1 MICKCCSKDIQPHGF
16 TEHLRHKHNMDP
28 KTYYD
33 KYLKTESEGICLECG
48 KMTPFLGI
56 KKGYQRFCCI
66 QCASKSNITKEK
78 RIKFNLKKYGGPASS
93 CSPIVREKMIK
104 TCMEKFGV
112 PCSFMADSVKEK
124 IKDTLK
130 YRDYES
136 INKKTKKTKL
146 ERYGNEN
153 YINVK
158 KIKET
163 KLEKYGSSNYV
174 NSEKAKETRIKH
186 FGVSHHLQLPEY
198 LEKQQKTNLEKYGV
212 KCALQNYEILCK
224 AKKKYNFDG
233 RMFDSKPEIEFY
245 KKLKENFTDF
255 EYQPNISFEYEYNG
269 TIHNYHPDFRIGRSY
284 YELKGSHFFDENGKM
299 INPWDRTQDAK
310 YEAKHQ
316 CMIIN
321 NIRIILV

>member
-1 MICKCCSKDIQPHGF
+1 MICKCCGKDIHLHGF
-16 TEHLRHKHNMDP
+16 TAHLSHKHNMDP

-33 KYLKTESEGICLECG
+33 TYLKTESAGICLECG

-56 KKGYQRFCCI
+56 KRGYQRFCCV
-66 QCASKSNITKEK
+66 QCASKSNITIEK
-78 RIKFNLKKYGGPASS
+78 RICFNLKKYGGPASS
-93 CSPIVREKMIK
+93 CSPIVREKTKK
-104 TCMEKFGV
+104 TCIEKYGV
-112 PCSFMADSVKEK
+112 PCSFMAEAVKEK
-124 IKDTLK
+124 IKDSLK
-130 YRDYES
+130 YRDYKS
-136 INKKTKKTKL
+136 IKKKL
-146 ERYGNEN
+146 KETNLKRHGNEN
-153 YINVK
+153 YNNMK
-158 KIKET
+158 RIKET

-186 FGVSHHLQLPEY
+186 FGVNHHLQLPEY

-212 KCALQNYEILCK
+212 KHVLQNHEIFCK
-224 AKKKYNFDG
+224 TKKKYKYDG
-233 RMFDSKPEIEFY
+233 KTFDSKPEIEFY
-245 KKLKENFTDF
+245 KKLKENFIDF
-255 EYQPNISFEYEYNG
+255 EYQPDISFTYECDG
-269 TIHNYHPDFRIGRSY
+269 AIHQYSPDFRIGRSY